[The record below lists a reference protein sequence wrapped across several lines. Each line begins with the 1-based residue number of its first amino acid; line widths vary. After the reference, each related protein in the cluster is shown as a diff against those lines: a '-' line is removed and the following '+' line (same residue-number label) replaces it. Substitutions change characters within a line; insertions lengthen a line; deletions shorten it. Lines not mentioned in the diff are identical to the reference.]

1 MALPVVICSAAAGV
15 QRLAAR
21 GRQPS
26 GDGGDSGR
34 SWLRGHH
41 NRSRQPVHARM
52 STSVVLRPTRS
63 SRILPPAEAHERSIR
78 RRVALCWGL
87 LFLNVL
93 PYTKGGTVIPLPNSI
108 GKAITQGS
116 LSLALLVALSVNPR
130 LVIRR
135 NLFLSL
141 MSVLAIDT
149 IVTAINAQYL
159 RGTSFRTFRFVEF
172 VIVLW
177 LLTPFWGRKDMLLVR
192 YHLKAMFVV
201 LITVGIGYFIGHGDA
216 MSTGR
221 LTDSIWPAP
230 ATQVAHYAA
239 VSIGIVIVLWM
250 CRMYKGRSAFF
261 ACAAAAAILLL
272 THTRTAIIAM
282 VAGLLIS
289 GMSMVVTQARVRKA
303 FAAVG
308 AVVTVAI
315 LTLSRIITSYLTRG
329 QTSSELTG
337 LSGRQGFWTA
347 LLSAPRTPFQEIFGF
362 GITNGSFNGN
372 PIDSNWL
379 LAYQE
384 EGLLGDIVCGTIL
397 LVMLVTA
404 FFTPRGVQRALALFL
419 LVYCLLASFTED
431 GFADASTYLLD
442 MAVAASLLVPAFF
455 ASSRPDPEPE
465 PL

>member
-1 MALPVVICSAAAGV
+1 
-15 QRLAAR
+15 
-21 GRQPS
+21 
-26 GDGGDSGR
+26 
-34 SWLRGHH
+34 
-41 NRSRQPVHARM
+41 M

-63 SRILPPAEAHERSIR
+63 SRILPPDEAHDRSIR
-78 RRVALCWGL
+78 RRVAVCWGL

-93 PYTKGGTVIPLPNSI
+93 PYNKGGTVIPLPNFI
-108 GKAITQGS
+108 GKAVTQGS
-116 LSLALLVALSVNPR
+116 LSVALIVALSLNPR

-141 MSVLAIDT
+141 MSVLAVET
-149 IVTAINAQYL
+149 IVTAIDAQYL
-159 RGTSFRTFRFVEF
+159 RGTSLRTFRFVEF
-172 VIVLW
+172 VAVLW
-177 LLTPFWGRKDMLLVR
+177 LLTPFWGRKDLLIVR
-192 YHLKAMFVV
+192 YHLRAMVVV
-201 LITVGIGYFIGHGDA
+201 LITVAVGYVVGHGDA

-221 LTDSIWPAP
+221 LTDAIWPAP

-239 VSIGIVIVLWM
+239 VTIGIVIVLWM
-250 CRMYKGRSAFF
+250 CRLYASRNAVIVCLVSTG
-261 ACAAAAAILLL
+261 ILLL

-282 VAGLLIS
+282 VAGLLIA
-289 GMSMVVTQARVRKA
+289 GMSMIVTQARVRKA

-308 AVVTVAI
+308 ATATVAI

-329 QTSSELTG
+329 QTSSEITGLTG
-337 LSGRQGFWTA
+337 RTSFWDA

-362 GITNGSFNGN
+362 GISNGSFNGN

-384 EGLLGDIVCGTIL
+384 EGLLGDIICGTVL

-442 MAVAASLLVPAFF
+442 MAVAASLLVPTFF
-455 ASSRPDPEPE
+455 ASRAGSDPEPI
-465 PL
+465 